1 MKFLYCR
8 VSSIYQNT
16 DRQTLNESDFDRTYI
31 DKCSGKDTNR
41 PQLQAM
47 LDNLRPGDEITC
59 HSLDRLARNT
69 LDLLGLVKKIIDN
82 DCTIVFIKENLRF
95 EPGKN
100 NPISNLMLQILSS
113 IAEFERSLIKAR
125 QMEGIALAK
134 EKNKFKGGQEK
145 LSDIDSEELKLLLLK
160 SRISVKDA
168 MKKYDICRA
177 SVYNYKKRAKK
188 DLAEKKICLV

>member
-31 DKCSGKDTNR
+31 DKCSGKDTKR

-100 NPISNLMLQILSS
+100 NPMSTLLLQILGS
-113 IAEFERSLIKAR
+113 IAEFERSLIKTR

>member
-69 LDLLGLVKKIIDN
+69 LDLLVLVKKIIDN

-188 DLAEKKICLV
+188 ELEEKKICLV